1 MRRASLK
8 LLIDGGV
15 GVEAE
20 KALADLHL
28 DVQSVRR
35 IDPRMPDHMI
45 LQRAV
50 KENRMIVT
58 MDKDFG
64 ELVFHTKKTHAG
76 VLLLRMESAS
86 GAMKAHAL
94 RTLFSN
100 YARYMKRKF

>member
-1 MRRASLK
+1 
-8 LLIDGGV
+8 
-15 GVEAE
+15 
-20 KALADLHL
+20 
-28 DVQSVRR
+28 
-35 IDPRMPDHMI
+35 
-45 LQRAV
+45 
-50 KENRMIVT
+50 MIVT